1 MLIRMNKQTK
11 RITVTIALTLL
22 LVSIGSAVVVLGQP
36 TLETRATRIVEV
48 AEEASEKVGDIIV
61 LIDTNETLQDKI
73 DDAGLTDAFE
83 GNVTIYWEGVG
94 KVDDAGDSLA
104 FYDYEGA
111 IANSTEALSIF
122 REVYRSI
129 NSILCDSDVKLGQ
142 FVDVEELEEAVE
154 RSQERVD
161 ELRELIS
168 ADSPIYDKLIDAEG
182 ILTQALEFLP
192 DKLEEAK
199 ASLREAG
206 ILISEVCQYLKEVA
220 QELNPQR
227 IKDYCEGAY
236 QYMERFRER
245 FGQAG
250 TEGFDVDGFLQG
262 FGYQNE
268 DDFMARFQE
277 MIQNAEGTEHV
288 EDVLDDLEKIGRLIR
303 EMDQNL
309 TQEMSHYRAQCGRS
323 ESGNGLGQESSG
335 SGYGQE
341 GSGSGYGQEFG
352 GSESV
357 QSGGDYVGRGSSG
370 QMGFGGS
377 Q

>member
-1 MLIRMNKQTK
+1 MRMNKQTK
-11 RITVTIALTLL
+11 RIIMTIALILL
-22 LVSIGSAVVVLGQP
+22 LVSIGSAAVVLGQP
-36 TLETRATRIVEV
+36 TLETRATRFVEV

-83 GNVTIYWEGVG
+83 GNVTLYWEGLG
-94 KVDDAGDSLA
+94 KVDDAGDFLA
-104 FYDYEGA
+104 FDDYKSA
-111 IANSTEALSIF
+111 IANATEALRIF

-129 NSILCDSDVKLGQ
+129 NNILCESDVKLGQ

-161 ELRELIS
+161 ELKELIS
-168 ADSPIYDKLIDAEG
+168 ADSPIYYKLIDAEG

-199 ASLREAG
+199 ASLREAN

-227 IKDYCEGAY
+227 IRDYCDSAY

-250 TEGFDVDGFLQG
+250 AEGFDVDGFLRG

-277 MIQNAEGTEHV
+277 MIQNAEGTEDV
-288 EDVLDDLEKIGRLIR
+288 KDVLDDLEEIGRLIR

-309 TQEMSHYRAQCGRS
+309 TQEMGRYRAQYGRS
-323 ESGNGLGQESSG
+323 ESGNGLGQESGG
-335 SGYGQE
+335 SSYSQE

-352 GSESV
+352 GSEFV
-357 QSGGDYVGRGSSG
+357 QSGGGYVGQGSSG
-370 QMGFGGS
+370 QMGFGGG

>member
-1 MLIRMNKQTK
+1 LIRMNKQTK
-11 RITVTIALTLL
+11 RIAVTIALTLL
-22 LVSIGSAVVVLGQP
+22 LVSMGSAAVVLAQP
-36 TLETRATRIVEV
+36 TLETRAIRIVDL

-61 LIDTNETLQDKI
+61 FIETNETVQDKI

-83 GNVTIYWEGVG
+83 GNVTLYWEGRG
-94 KVDDAGDSLA
+94 KVDDSGDFLA
-104 FYDYEGA
+104 FDDYEGA
-111 IANSTEALSIF
+111 IANATEALSIF

-129 NSILCDSDVKLGQ
+129 NNILCASDVKLGQ
-142 FVDVEELEEAVE
+142 FVHVEELKEAVE

-168 ADSPIYDKLIDAEG
+168 VDSPMYDKLIDAEG

-192 DKLEEAK
+192 DQLEKTK
-199 ASLREAG
+199 ASLREAN

-220 QELNPQR
+220 QESSPQR
-227 IKDYCEGAY
+227 IRDYCVGVY
-236 QYMERFRER
+236 QYKERFRER

-250 TEGFDVDGFLQG
+250 TEGFDVDEFLQR

-268 DDFMARFQE
+268 DEFMARFQE
-277 MIQNAEGTEHV
+277 MIQNVEGTENV
-288 EDVLDDLEKIGRLIR
+288 EDVLDDLEEIGRLIR

-309 TQEMSHYRAQCGRS
+309 TQEMGHYRAQYGRS
-323 ESGNGLGQESSG
+323 ESGSGLGQESSG

-352 GSESV
+352 GSVLVE
-357 QSGGDYVGRGSSG
+357 SGGGYVGRGSSG
-370 QMGFGGS
+370 QMSFGGG